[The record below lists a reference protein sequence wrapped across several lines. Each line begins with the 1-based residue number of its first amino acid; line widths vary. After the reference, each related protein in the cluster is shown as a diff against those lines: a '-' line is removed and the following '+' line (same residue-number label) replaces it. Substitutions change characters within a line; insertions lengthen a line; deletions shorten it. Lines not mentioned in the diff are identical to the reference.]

1 MIRGLT
7 LLELL
12 IAMVVAGLVAAIGFP
27 SLARQIDRMAVRRA
41 AVEVSTAYHS
51 AKMWAVYHRSLVR
64 VEFSGSLLRGVA
76 EGAVDSVFLLLPG
89 PARYGVQLKAS
100 RPSIRIGPTGIGWGA
115 ANTKIVLQRGSVAE
129 SLATSRLGRLR
140 RYP

>member
-12 IAMVVAGLVAAIGFP
+12 IAMILVGLVAALGFP
-27 SLARQIDRMAVRRA
+27 SLARQIDRLSVRRA
-41 AVEVSTAYHS
+41 AVEVSATYRTARL
-51 AKMWAVYHRSLVR
+51 WAVYHRSRVR
-64 VEFSGSLLRGVA
+64 IEFSASWLRGVA
-76 EGAVDSVFLLLPG
+76 EGTADSVFLQVPG
-89 PARYGVQLKAS
+89 PARHGVRLTAS
-100 RPSIRIGPTGIGWGA
+100 RPAIRIGPTGIGWGA
-115 ANTKIVLQRGSVAE
+115 ANTKIVLQRGAVAE